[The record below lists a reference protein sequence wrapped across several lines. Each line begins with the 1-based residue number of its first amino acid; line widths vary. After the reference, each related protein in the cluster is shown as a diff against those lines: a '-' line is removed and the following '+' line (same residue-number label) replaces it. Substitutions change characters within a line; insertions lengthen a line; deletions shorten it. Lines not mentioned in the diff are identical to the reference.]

1 MITINLCLFP
11 SLWLEYEITCGDFD
25 LVFGLLR
32 ARALFRVRMFL
43 ILSLNYDRCSFP
55 DTEIWKF
62 INCAAFFFFVLRCVS
77 SQLTHSKGRRWGQKF
92 GRNFS
97 FCTLLATKTRR
108 LLIAIKSTA
117 AARVF
122 SSLILCC
129 SSTSHYASTH
139 EILRLWKMRVFKTT
153 ATPPPSTPRPLT
165 QAHFIIIGRV
175 RSVLYGSCEN
185 SCAHIKHIVSIRTLF
200 HHPMHSLWVL
210 EFN

>member
-1 MITINLCLFP
+1 MKSHVGISISSSVFCEHAPFFVCECFSFCLWITTAAHSLIPKFENSWIVPLFF
-11 SLWLEYEITCGDFD
+11 C
-25 LVFGLLR
+25 
-32 ARALFRVRMFL
+32 
-43 ILSLNYDRCSFP
+43 
-55 DTEIWKF
+55 
-62 INCAAFFFFVLRCVS
+62 FVLRCVS